1 MQHIEIYNYH
11 DKPVKF
17 GGLRFVP
24 GENQVDLRSFQ
35 LALRKA
41 GGAKAMKE
49 ALGNGPKIDV
59 KPEVVAAPIP
69 ETVPVGHFERL
80 GDYVLHV
87 ERWTVEELQAMPFK
101 ELKEVATQHGIK
113 GRSKMDLINSLEGN
127 LK

>member
-69 ETVPVGHFERL
+69 ETV
-80 GDYVLHV
+80 V